1 MTQFFYYLINGV
13 FFFTI
18 IAIII
23 GLIRYR
29 KLDGLSLIIFYY
41 LVYSFVNGVVMFVY
55 GELGMNNLFY
65 YNSDIVIEFVILGAF
80 FWFSSQHKW
89 FRRGIVTS
97 GAIFVVV
104 FLSTFNSKLG
114 YLNLLKMVETISIF
128 LGGLTLTI
136 QENSKTDKLSH
147 SPRFWISA
155 GLMIY
160 SAPTFLIAA
169 ASNQILL
176 LPKEQAFIIWA
187 LNSIFYGIMI
197 LFICIAFLRCSKT

>member
-1 MTQFFYYLINGV
+1 MIQFLFHLIDGM
-13 FFFTI
+13 FFSTI

-29 KLDGLSLIIFYY
+29 KLDSLSLIIFYY

-104 FLSTFNSKLG
+104 FLSTFNSKLD

-128 LGGLTLTI
+128 LWGLALTI

-176 LPKEQAFIIWA
+176 LPNKQAIIIWA

-197 LFICIAFLRCSKT
+197 LFISIAFLRCSKT